1 MPLGEL
7 SGLEHIGMYS
17 SSKYLVS
24 SITRYPG
31 QVYLLL
37 RGSQLARVVGM
48 VGCEVNL
55 LAMLMA
61 SIHRANSLHQ
71 EQNVLAT

>member
-1 MPLGEL
+1 
-7 SGLEHIGMYS
+7 MYS
-17 SSKYLVS
+17 SSTYLVS

-55 LAMLMA
+55 LA
-61 SIHRANSLHQ
+61 IRAKRVGHMKIGV
-71 EQNVLAT
+71 NVSGQD